1 MKLTEKEEKIARLAF
16 DKAAQPGERRAA
28 AAKLMESLYA
38 RGVSVEDIER
48 ESVRIEYRERVQ
60 IKTVYRDRPVEEQAT
75 TPTKLPDEPS
85 IKGQSVRSHAWA
97 WILWVAG
104 AFTILLVFLTF
115 AHSNS
120 TPSPIAQPSS
130 ALAMSMTAEERK
142 KREAGWNQ
150 FKEADRKERE
160 LLQKQEAER
169 RARYEAKPEQ
179 DSIVGATPT
188 PR

>member
-28 AAKLMESLYA
+28 AMKLVESLYA

-60 IKTVYRDRPVEEQAT
+60 IKTVYRDRPAEEQAT
-75 TPTKLPDEPS
+75 TPTKCHDESS
-85 IKGQSVRSHAWA
+85 IKWQSLRCHAWV
-97 WILWVAG
+97 WILGVAG
-104 AFTILLVFLTF
+104 VFTILLTF

-120 TPSPIAQPSS
+120 TPSPIAQLNFAPGT
-130 ALAMSMTAEERK
+130 SMTAEERK
-142 KREAGWNQ
+142 QREAGWNQ

-160 LLQKQEAER
+160 LLRKQEAER

-179 DSIVGATPT
+179 DSIIGATPA
-188 PR
+188 PQ

>member
-28 AAKLMESLYA
+28 AVKLMESLYA

-75 TPTKLPDEPS
+75 TPKCHDEPS
-85 IKGQSVRSHAWA
+85 IKWQSVRSHAWA
-97 WILWVAG
+97 WILGVAG
-104 AFTILLVFLTF
+104 AFTILLTF
-115 AHSNS
+115 AHSSS
-120 TPSPIAQPSS
+120 TSSPIAQPSS
-130 ALAMSMTAEERK
+130 APATSMTAEERK
-142 KREAGWNQ
+142 QREAGWKQ
-150 FKEADRKERE
+150 FKDADRKERE

-179 DSIVGATPT
+179 NSIIGATPA
-188 PR
+188 PQ